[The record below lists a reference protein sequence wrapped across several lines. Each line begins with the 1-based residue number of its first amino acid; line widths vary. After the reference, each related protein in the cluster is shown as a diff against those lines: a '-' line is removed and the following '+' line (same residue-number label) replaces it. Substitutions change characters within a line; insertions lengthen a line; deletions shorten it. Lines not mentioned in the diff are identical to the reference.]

1 MSMAGD
7 EEREVGRGCP
17 VNKRTNKLG
26 AGTRYLGIGESGLMD
41 LLTLC
46 KTRTEWLRTVK
57 PNATKFH

>member
-1 MSMAGD
+1 MAGD

-46 KTRTEWLRTVK
+46 KTRTE
-57 PNATKFH
+57 